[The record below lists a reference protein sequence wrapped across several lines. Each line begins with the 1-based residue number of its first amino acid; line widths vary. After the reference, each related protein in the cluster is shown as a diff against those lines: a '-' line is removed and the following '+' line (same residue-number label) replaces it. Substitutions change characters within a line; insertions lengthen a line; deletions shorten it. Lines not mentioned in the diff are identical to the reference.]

1 MGFQNSINNALGA
14 AGAAATL
21 GRHMINQN
29 KAIEEQKNATA
40 VQEKNKEIGKANLEL
55 KLGEQ
60 QEEAYKAEQALNAN
74 SLEVSKQMIKDMD
87 PAIAEAQAKAF
98 EKGETL
104 NEDQY
109 LELKQK
115 LAGEAAAAA
124 EKDFNDRKLIYE
136 WGVQKAKPSSKRFDM
151 AQKAFMEAKEAV
163 MARRQ
168 LHFDLEAAKKRMG
181 ITQKALEGVK

>member
-14 AGAAATL
+14 VGAAVTL
-21 GRHMINQN
+21 GKHISNQN

-55 KLGEQ
+55 KLADQ
-60 QEEAYKAEQALNAN
+60 QEEVHKAEQALSAN
-74 SLEVSKQMIKDMD
+74 SLAVSKEMQKDLD
-87 PAIAEAQAKAF
+87 PDVAGNSE
-98 EKGETL
+98 L
-104 NEDQY
+104 NEDSY

-115 LAGEAAAAA
+115 KAGELAAA
-124 EKDFNDRKLIYE
+124 EMKDFSDRKNAYLM
-136 WGVQKAKPSSKRFDM
+136 GAQKAKPSSKNLDK
-151 AQKAFMEAKEAV
+151 ANQAFMEAKQAI

-168 LHFDLEAAKKRMG
+168 LQFDLEAAKKRMG